1 MNVWSRRAMGAGA
14 GITLGLLAGLAVLAQ
29 SQASSADSATQPRRQ
44 IQMVQAQATLDS
56 TLDAKKAKQGEAV
69 SAKLEGNVQIP
80 DAQAL
85 PKNTVLEGHVDQ
97 VQSSEHKS
105 DSVVVVTFDRAKL
118 KDGQELPIKA
128 TVIAVSEPALMQQQ
142 AAGGALAISGPPMS
156 SGAPTGGGAP
166 AGGGSMG
173 GGSSP
178 SVPSAPSPQPMNV
191 SAAGV
196 RFSADRAAERRPG
209 CDAAERYS
217 PAQFGDVHLERPERT
232 RPQRNRDAG
241 SAGDHSS
248 RRDACSKVLRGEP
261 AIRNAESR
269 WDPSPRRDS
278 QAGFRK

>member
-85 PKNTVLEGHVDQ
+85 PKNTVLEGYVDQ

-191 SAAGV
+191 SAAGSGSQ
-196 RFSADRAAERRPG
+196 RT
-209 CDAAERYS
+209 
-217 PAQFGDVHLERPERT
+217 AQPNGVPDVTLQSDIH
-232 RPQRNRDAG
+232 Q
-241 SAGDHSS
+241 HSS
-248 RRDACSKVLRGEP
+248 ATFTSKGRNVHVPNGTEMQVAL
-261 AIRNAESR
+261 AII
-269 WDPSPRRDS
+269 PPGVTL
-278 QAGFRK
+278 Q